1 MQHTGKNRRTRQS
14 LYGEYYDSDDD
25 DEYAWDYDDIDEM
38 LPGSAPGIEPKSD
51 EPAKKKP
58 KTKLSQ
64 AAVQTATEAVRAGLL
79 AAGMQVNAP
88 TVGKSR

>member
-1 MQHTGKNRRTRQS
+1 MQHTGKNRRTRPP

>member
-1 MQHTGKNRRTRQS
+1 LQHTGKNRRTRQS

-51 EPAKKKP
+51 EPATKKP
-58 KTKLSQ
+58 KLSQ

-88 TVGKSR
+88 TVWKSR